1 MGIGP
6 GRANEM
12 TPRAEQALKEAEVVV
27 GYRTY
32 LDLVR
37 RLLPGKEVVGS
48 GMREEVARA
57 REAVARAA
65 AGAQVAVVS
74 GGDPGVY
81 GMAAPVLEAAAAA
94 EVPVTVVPGVTAATA
109 AAALLGAPLGHDFA
123 VVSLSDL
130 LTPWSVIEKRLRAVV
145 EADFVLVLYNPASS
159 RRQDK
164 WRRALVVIRERR
176 PPETPVGVVWDAGR
190 EGERKVVCNLATVAE
205 FPVDMRA
212 LVIIGNSQTY
222 VANGAM
228 ITPRGY
234 KW

>member
-164 WRRALVVIRERR
+164 WRRALVVIREGR
-176 PPETPVGVVWDAGR
+176 PPETPVGIVWDAGR
-190 EGERKVVCNLATVAE
+190 EGERKVVCNLATAAE

-234 KW
+234 RW